1 MESVG
6 AVLIEGPKA
15 CGKTETARRLAKS
28 EFRLDVD
35 GGARALVKAAPEVLF
50 ANEAPILF
58 DEWQVEPALWNLV
71 RREVDDRSPLRGQ
84 FILTGSATP
93 NDDVQRHS
101 GAGRFST
108 LRMRPLSLYESEIS
122 TGGVSLR
129 ALFDGEAPSAL
140 DPGVTVPQLIEHVVI
155 GGWPDLV
162 GANVKDAQQWLR
174 DYLTNL
180 VEVDVQTLG
189 NKRDPQSLRKLLAA
203 LGRAIGTETTVQS
216 LAKDVGGPD
225 GSADRG
231 TVDAYLKALTRLMI
245 VEDVPAWS
253 PHMRSSTPLR
263 KSHTRYMAD
272 PSIGLAALGVGT
284 KQLLGDLNA
293 AGFHFEALVVRDLRV
308 YAQPLDGTL
317 NHWRDNNGNE
327 VDIIVTLGDGRWGAL
342 EVKMNPDDIEG
353 AADSLLRFR
362 DKVDTSKVSEPV
374 FMGVVTTRSPSYR
387 RKDDVLV
394 LPIAAIGP

>member
-1 MESVG
+1 
-6 AVLIEGPKA
+6 
-15 CGKTETARRLAKS
+15 
-28 EFRLDVD
+28 
-35 GGARALVKAAPEVLF
+35 
-50 ANEAPILF
+50 
-58 DEWQVEPALWNLV
+58 
-71 RREVDDRSPLRGQ
+71 
-84 FILTGSATP
+84 
-93 NDDVQRHS
+93 
-101 GAGRFST
+101 
-108 LRMRPLSLYESEIS
+108 
-122 TGGVSLR
+122 
-129 ALFDGEAPSAL
+129 
-140 DPGVTVPQLIEHVVI
+140 
-155 GGWPDLV
+155 
-162 GANVKDAQQWLR
+162 
-174 DYLTNL
+174 
-180 VEVDVQTLG
+180 
-189 NKRDPQSLRKLLAA
+189 
-203 LGRAIGTETTVQS
+203 
-216 LAKDVGGPD
+216 
-225 GSADRG
+225 
-231 TVDAYLKALTRLMI
+231 
-245 VEDVPAWS
+245 
-253 PHMRSSTPLR
+253 
-263 KSHTRYMAD
+263 MAD